1 MGAGLLSQDQPGS
14 ESHANEHHQHNAK
27 HTEKREHVEHLCLE
41 KRAGPRPGLESIADH
56 SIVAG
61 NASESPSRPGGIR
74 AYRRKSSSGTVSH
87 AVRPTSLRVR
97 RWPTVCHG
105 VTSAS
110 SGMISRI

>member
-1 MGAGLLSQDQPGS
+1 MAVALLSQDQPGS
-14 ESHANEHHQHNAK
+14 KSHASEHHHHNAK
-27 HTEKREHVEHLCLE
+27 HAEKREHVEHLCLG

-56 SIVAG
+56 SIVADD
-61 NASESPSRPGGIR
+61 ASESPSRSGGTR

-87 AVRPTSLRVR
+87 AVRPTSSRVR